1 LIDTAILAHGFIPY
15 KRDYYF
21 HIETAWQLENFAGQ
35 HLVRFSHCYN
45 LTYKILRNRDT
56 LLASW
61 DDCFTEYKEWEKAGQ
76 PGGYVWGTNWA
87 NTYPGFF

>member
-61 DDCFTEYKEWEKAGQ
+61 DDCFTEYKEWEKVGQ